1 MNEYWEYFKS
11 ANGVYIDSDKDYYR
25 DVRYI
30 EFLLHFLEKQNDV
43 LEVNLHIWRLF
54 VFDL

>member
-30 EFLLHFLEKQNDV
+30 EFLLHFFEKQNDV